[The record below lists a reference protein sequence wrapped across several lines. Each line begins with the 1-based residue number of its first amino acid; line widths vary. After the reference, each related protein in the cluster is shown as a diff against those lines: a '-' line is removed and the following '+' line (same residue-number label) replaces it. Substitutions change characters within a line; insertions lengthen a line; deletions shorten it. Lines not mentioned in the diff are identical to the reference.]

1 MFDPIFASHSYAPTG
16 LSIVTALTAAVVFAI
31 GIVTYYRNRA
41 SDSISLFLLIGAISA
56 SWLGASALCYAA
68 NSPATALFWA
78 RTAQF
83 PAALLPAAVF
93 HFAAANGRR
102 WRFPRFAVS
111 MAWIVC
117 AAVALIASTTAL
129 VVPAVTRR
137 TWGYH
142 ALGGPGIVVTGIVDG
157 VIYFAASLVLWAAFR
172 RGEGRASDRAGALL
186 IALILGTPAFLD
198 VLPAIGVEVYPV
210 SYVAAFAYALVTA
223 AALTQYNLVD
233 LTPQYAASQILET
246 MKSAVILV
254 DMEGKIR
261 VINRAATMLLGYL
274 PEDLIGERMR
284 KIFGPDENTS
294 TRRILNSTGVLEQQ
308 MAWMSA
314 NGGRVDVLTSSSFVR
329 GADGAPVG
337 VVYVASD
344 YTERKRA
351 EQALR
356 DSEYRYRTLFDA
368 NPLPMWVYDFESLR
382 FVAVNDAAIHHY
394 GYSRDEFLQM
404 KITDIRPQEDV
415 PQILALLPL
424 LAERGGPTTFRHMKK
439 DGTIIHVEI
448 SSFEFRLNAKRMRLV
463 IAHDVTEQRRSEQK
477 LRESEAR
484 YRLLFERNLAGVY
497 RTTVDGRV
505 LDCNEAFARIFGYE
519 SREEMLTH
527 SARSLY
533 FDNEERERLITMLR
547 EQKSVTNHE
556 ARMRRRNDTAVWV
569 LENMT
574 LLDGEA
580 AEAGVIEGTV
590 IDITERKYA
599 QEQVEYQ
606 AYHDVLTALPN
617 RLLFRDRLNLALAH
631 ARRNSRTVAVM
642 FLDLDNFKAVND
654 SLGHTVGDRLLQAVA
669 SRLIAA
675 VRGEDTVARMGGDEF
690 TILLPDVGDGRGAST
705 VARKVLESIAE
716 PVLVD
721 DRMLHI
727 TPSIGIALFP
737 GDGFD
742 AETLLRNAD
751 RAMYRAKQ
759 LGRNNYQ
766 YATPP
771 PFDDRFSLQRRL
783 EEALAHKQ
791 FVLHYQPVVEILS
804 GKVRTIEALLRW
816 NDPER
821 GLQKPEAFLDAAEEA
836 DLMLPIGEWVLE
848 TACRQ
853 MKQWHEL
860 GFRDLRI
867 AVNLSPRQFR
877 QRDLADVVA
886 RIVREAGLDG
896 ESVQLEI
903 GESAAMNNPELS
915 IITMR
920 KLKELGVRLAIDD
933 FGTGYSSFRYLRKL
947 PIDSVKIDREFVRNV
962 GSDPADRAAMSAVIS
977 MARALGLEVVAEGVE
992 TREQMDFLRQEG
1004 CAEMQGFLHSHPVP
1018 AEQIALAELISR
1030 EMVDGLPASPDA

>member
-1 MFDPIFASHSYAPTG
+1 MFDPIFATHSYAPTG
-16 LSIVTALTAAVVFAI
+16 LSIVTALTAAVLFGT
-31 GIVTYYRNRA
+31 GIVTYFRNRA
-41 SDSISLFLLIGAISA
+41 SDSISLFVLISA
-56 SWLGASALCYAA
+56 IASSWLASTALGYAA
-68 NSPATALFWA
+68 VDPDTALFWA

-83 PAALLPAAVF
+83 PVSLLPAAAF

-102 WRFPRFAVS
+102 WQFPRTAVS
-111 MAWIVC
+111 AAWIAC
-117 AAVALIASTTAL
+117 AATAVIASTTSF
-129 VVPAVTRR
+129 VVPSVTRR
-137 TWGYH
+137 PWGFH
-142 ALGGPGIVVTGIVDG
+142 ATGGAGTVVTGIVAG
-157 VIYFAASLVLWAAFR
+157 VIYFAAAFILWTAFR

-186 IALILGTPAFLD
+186 VALVLGTPGFLD

-210 SYVAAFAYALVTA
+210 GYVAAFAFSIVTA

-261 VINRAATMLLGYL
+261 VVNRATTLLLGYL
-274 PEDLIGERMR
+274 PEDLIGEGMR
-284 KIFGPDENTS
+284 KIFDPDENTS

-308 MAWMSA
+308 MAWVSA
-314 NGGRVDVLTSSSFVR
+314 NGSRVDVLTSSSFVR

-344 YTERKRA
+344 YTERKRSD
-351 EQALR
+351 QALR
-356 DSEYRYRTLFDA
+356 ESEHRYRTLFDA
-368 NPLPMWVYDFESLR
+368 NPLPMWVYDFESLQ
-382 FVAVNDAAIHHY
+382 FVAVNDAAVQHY
-394 GYSRDEFLQM
+394 GYSRDEFLRM
-404 KITDIRPQEDV
+404 RITDIRPQEDV
-415 PQILALLPL
+415 PEVIALLPL

-439 DGTIIHVEI
+439 DGTLIHVDI
-448 SSFEFRLNAKRMRLV
+448 SSFEFRLSSKRMRLV
-463 IAHDVTEQRRSEQK
+463 IAHDVTEQRRAEQR
-477 LRESEAR
+477 LRDSEAR

-497 RTTVDGRV
+497 RTTVDGHV
-505 LDCNEAFARIFGYE
+505 LDCNEAFARIFGYDT
-519 SREEMLTH
+519 REEMLTH

-533 FDNEERERLITMLR
+533 FDNEERDRIITMLR
-547 EQKSVTNHE
+547 EQKSITNHE

-574 LLDGEA
+574 LLEGETDP
-580 AEAGVIEGTV
+580 GIIEGTV

-617 RLLFRDRLNLALAH
+617 RLLFRDRLNLGLAH

-642 FLDLDNFKAVND
+642 FLDLDEFKTVND

-669 SRLIAA
+669 SRLIAS
-675 VRGEDTVARMGGDEF
+675 VRSEDTVARMGGDEF

-705 VARKVLESIAE
+705 VARKILDSVGE
-716 PVLVD
+716 PVLID
-721 DRMLHI
+721 EHMLRI

-771 PFDDRFSLQRRL
+771 PFDDRYSIQRRL
-783 EEALAHKQ
+783 SEGLSKNQ
-791 FVLHYQPVVEILS
+791 FVLHYQAVVEIAT
-804 GKVRTIEALLRW
+804 GRVRTLEALLRW
-816 NDPER
+816 DDPER
-821 GLQKPEAFLDAAEEA
+821 GLQQPEAFLDAAEEG
-836 DLMLPIGEWVLE
+836 DLMLSIGEWVLE
-848 TACRQ
+848 TACAQ
-853 MKQWHEL
+853 MKKWHEL
-860 GFRDLRI
+860 GFRDLSV

-886 RIVREAGLDG
+886 RILREAGLAG
-896 ESVQLEI
+896 ESLQIEV

-915 IITMR
+915 MITMK
-920 KLKELGVRLAIDD
+920 KLKELGVRIAIDD

-962 GSDPADRAAMSAVIS
+962 GSDSADRAAMSAVIS
-977 MARALGLEVVAEGVE
+977 MARALGLQVVAEGVE
-992 TREQMDFLRQEG
+992 NEKQLDFLRSEG
-1004 CAEMQGFLHSHPVP
+1004 CAEMQGFLHSRPLP
-1018 AEQIALAELISR
+1018 AEQIAVATLNGRVIGSQ
-1030 EMVDGLPASPDA
+1030 PAAPDA

>member
-1 MFDPIFASHSYAPTG
+1 VFDPIFATPSYAPTG
-16 LSIVTALTAAVVFAI
+16 LAIVTALTAAVVFTI
-31 GIVTYYRNRA
+31 GIVTYFRNRA
-41 SDSISLFLLIGAISA
+41 SDSISLFLLISAISA
-56 SWLGASALCYAA
+56 SWLAACALGYGARS
-68 NSPATALFWA
+68 SEVALFWA

-83 PAALLPAAVF
+83 PVALLPAAAY

-102 WRFPRFAVS
+102 WRFPRLTVS
-111 MAWIVC
+111 TVWLVC
-117 AAVALIASTTAL
+117 TATALIASTTAL
-129 VVPAVTRR
+129 VVPAVVRR
-137 TWGYH
+137 PWGFH
-142 ALGGPGIVVTGIVDG
+142 PTGGIGIALTGVVAG
-157 VIYFAASLVLWAAFR
+157 VVYFAAAFVLWSAFR

-186 IALILGTPAFLD
+186 VALILGTPGFLD

-210 SYVAAFAYALVTA
+210 GYVAAFAFALVTA
-223 AALTQYNLVD
+223 AALTQYSLVD

-261 VINRAATMLLGYL
+261 VINRAATLMLGYL
-274 PEDLIGERMR
+274 PEDLIGEGMR
-284 KIFGPDENTS
+284 RIFDPDENTS

-308 MAWMSA
+308 MAWVSA
-314 NGGRVDVLTSSSFVR
+314 NGSRVDVLTSSSFVR

-344 YTERKRA
+344 YTERKRS

-356 DSEYRYRTLFDA
+356 ESEHRYRTLFDA
-368 NPLPMWVYDFESLR
+368 NPLPMWVYDFASLH
-382 FVAVNDAAIHHY
+382 FVAVNDAAVQHY

-439 DGTIIHVEI
+439 DGTIIDVEI
-448 SSFEFRLNAKRMRLV
+448 SSFEFQLSAKRMRLV
-463 IAHDVTEQRRSEQK
+463 IAHDVTEQRRAEQR
-477 LRESEAR
+477 LRDSEAR

-497 RTTVDGRV
+497 RTTVEGRV
-505 LDCNEAFARIFGYE
+505 LDCNEAFARIFGFD
-519 SREEMLTH
+519 SREEMLKQ
-527 SARSLY
+527 SARALY
-533 FDNEERERLITMLR
+533 FDSEERDRVIAMLR
-547 EQKSVTNHE
+547 DQKSITNHE

-574 LLDGEA
+574 LLEGGSEP
-580 AEAGVIEGTV
+580 GVIEGTI

-617 RLLFRDRLNLALAH
+617 RSLFRDRLNLALAH

-642 FLDLDNFKAVND
+642 FLDLDEFKAVND

-669 SRLIAA
+669 SRLIAS
-675 VRGEDTVARMGGDEF
+675 VRSEDTVARMGGDEF

-705 VARKVLESIAE
+705 VARKVLESVAE
-716 PVLVD
+716 PVLID
-721 DRMLHI
+721 EHMLRI
-727 TPSIGIALFP
+727 TPSVGIALFP

-742 AETLLRNAD
+742 PETLLRNAD

-771 PFDDRFSLQRRL
+771 PFDDRYSIQRRL
-783 EEALAHKQ
+783 GEGLASKQ
-791 FVLHYQPVVEILS
+791 FVLHYQPVVEIAT
-804 GKVRTIEALLRW
+804 GKASTVEALLRW

-821 GLQKPEAFLDAAEEA
+821 GLQQPESFLDAAEEA
-836 DLMLPIGEWVLE
+836 DLMSPIGEWVMQ
-848 TACRQ
+848 TACAQAR
-853 MKQWHEL
+853 KWHDL
-860 GFRDLRI
+860 GFPDLRI
-867 AVNLSPRQFR
+867 AVNLSARQFR
-877 QRDLADVVA
+877 QRDLSDVVA
-886 RIVREAGLDG
+886 RILREAGLAG
-896 ESVQLEI
+896 ESLQLEI

-915 IITMR
+915 MITMH
-920 KLKELGVRLAIDD
+920 KLKDLGVRIAIDD

-962 GSDPADRAAMSAVIS
+962 ATDQADRAAMSAVIS
-977 MARALGLEVVAEGVE
+977 MARALGLPVVAEGVE
-992 TREQMDFLRQEG
+992 TKEQLEFLRREG
-1004 CAEMQGFLHSHPVP
+1004 CAEVQGFLHSRPVP
-1018 AEQIALAELISR
+1018 AEQLQLAAFARPPI
-1030 EMVDGLPASPDA
+1030 VDGPAPSPDA